1 MTNSNVSV
9 TSANGVSFDLE
20 SEELLVDGEVR
31 RLQAKEVKLLEYFL
45 DHANRIV
52 PRSDLLTDVWGYDAS
67 VDTRT
72 VDIHVSHLRKKL
84 NAGKRQGIIKTIHGV
99 GYRFT
104 IV

>member
-52 PRSDLLTDVWGYDAS
+52 PRSDLLTDVWGY
-67 VDTRT
+67 
-72 VDIHVSHLRKKL
+72 
-84 NAGKRQGIIKTIHGV
+84 GKRHGIIKTIHGV